1 MSELQQKPVKD
12 WSAAE
17 WHKRAETFSF
27 ETRMFIDGTFRAGL
41 DGGIYTS
48 INPATGAPVAEVA
61 RGSAVDVDLAV
72 ATARR
77 AFNSGAW
84 SRLAPRARMAVM
96 LRFAD
101 LIETHAVDLA
111 LLDSLEMGKPV
122 SSLTGFDIPCAAENL
137 RFAAEAIDK
146 TEGAVTNTAEEAFH
160 FIRREPLG
168 VVGLIVP
175 WNYPLMMAC
184 WKLGPAL
191 ATGNS
196 VVLKPAQQ
204 TSLSAIL
211 LARLFSEAGGPDGV
225 FNVVTGAGSEIGRAL
240 ALHEDVDK
248 IGFTGSEAIGGQ
260 ILEYAGQSNLK
271 RVSLECGGKS
281 PQIILAD
288 CDLDA
293 AARNAVIGSF
303 ANQGEV
309 CAASSRLI
317 VDEAVH
323 DAFLARF
330 TEQTRAL
337 YNPGDPLD
345 PATSMGP
352 LVDSNHQRKVL
363 AFVETGINE
372 GAKLAFGGQVPAHL
386 NAGCFVEPTLFTDVD
401 NGMTIAR
408 EEIFGPVT
416 TIIPVKGVD
425 QAISVANDTRYGLA
439 ASIWTQDLK
448 TAHRFAREAEAGMVW
463 VNTYFDYDA
472 TSPWGGYKR
481 SGNGRDKCLEALTQ
495 YSQTKS
501 VWMRVT

>member
-1 MSELQQKPVKD
+1 MSELHHKPVKD

-17 WHKRAETFSF
+17 WHKRAETFAF
-27 ETRMFIDGTFRAGL
+27 ETRMFIDGTFHPSQN
-41 DGGIYTS
+41 GGIYTS
-48 INPATGAPVAEVA
+48 INPATGTPVAEVA
-61 RGSAVDVDLAV
+61 RGSAADVDLAV
-72 ATARR
+72 AAARR
-77 AFNSGAW
+77 AFRSGAW
-84 SRLAPRARMAVM
+84 SGLAPRARMAVM
-96 LRFAD
+96 QRFAD
-101 LIETHAVDLA
+101 LIEDHSAELA
-111 LLDSLEMGKPV
+111 LLDSLEMGKPI

-146 TEGAVTNTAEEAFH
+146 MEGAVTNTAEEAFH

-191 ATGNS
+191 AMGNS

-211 LARLFSEAGGPDGV
+211 LAQLFSEAGGPDGV
-225 FNVVTGAGSEIGRAL
+225 FNVVTGPGSEIGKAL
-240 ALHEDVDK
+240 AMHEDVNK
-248 IGFTGSEAIGGQ
+248 IGFTGSEAIGGL
-260 ILEYAGQSNLK
+260 IMEYAGQSNLK
-271 RVSLECGGKS
+271 HVTLECGGKS

-323 DAFLARF
+323 DTFLTRF
-330 TEQTRAL
+330 KEQTLAL
-337 YNPGDPLD
+337 FSPGDPLD
-345 PATSMGP
+345 PSTSMGP
-352 LVDSNHQRKVL
+352 LVDSSHQSKVL
-363 AFVETGINE
+363 AFIETGINE
-372 GAKLAFGGQVPAHL
+372 GAKLSFGGRVPAHL

-401 NGMTIAR
+401 NSMTVAR

-425 QAISVANDTRYGLA
+425 QAIAVANDTRYGLA
-439 ASIWTQDLK
+439 ASIWTQDIK

-472 TSPWGGYKR
+472 TAPWGGYKR

-501 VWMRVT
+501 VWMRVA

>member
-1 MSELQQKPVKD
+1 MSELHQKPLPD
-12 WSAAE
+12 WTAAN

-27 ETRMFIDGTFRAGL
+27 ETRMFIDGAFRQSIAGET
-41 DGGIYTS
+41 YMS
-48 INPATGAPVAEVA
+48 INPATGSIVAEVA
-61 RGSAVDVDLAV
+61 QGSAADVDIAV
-72 ATARR
+72 AGARR
-77 AFNSGAW
+77 AFRSGVW

-96 LRFAD
+96 RRFTD
-101 LIETHAVDLA
+101 LIEEHVADLA

-122 SSLTGFDIPCAAENL
+122 SSLYGFDIPCAVENL

-146 TEGAVTNTAEEAFH
+146 SEGVVTNTAEEAFH

-191 ATGNS
+191 AMGNS

-204 TSLSAIL
+204 TSLSALL

-225 FNVVTGAGSEIGRAL
+225 LNVVTGPGAEVGKAL

-248 IGFTGSEAIGGQ
+248 IGFTGSEAIGGKVM
-260 ILEYAGQSNLK
+260 EYAGQSNLK
-271 RVSLECGGKS
+271 RVTLECGGKS

-288 CDLDA
+288 CDLES

-317 VDEAVH
+317 VEESIH
-323 DAFLARF
+323 DAFVARF
-330 TEQTRAL
+330 TEQTGSL
-337 YNPGDPLD
+337 FNPGDPLD
-345 PATSMGP
+345 PVTTMGP
-352 LVDSNHQRKVL
+352 LVDSTHQRKVL
-363 AFVETGINE
+363 SFIETGIKE
-372 GAKLAFGGQVPAHL
+372 GAKLSLGGRVPHQL
-386 NAGCFVEPTLFTDVD
+386 NAGCFVEPTLFTDVK
-401 NGMTIAR
+401 NTMTIAR

-425 QAISVANDTRYGLA
+425 EAIAVANDTRYGLA
-439 ASIWTQDLK
+439 ASIWTHDIK
-448 TAHRFAREAEAGMVW
+448 TAHRFIREAEAGMVW
-463 VNTYFDYDA
+463 VNTYFDYDPTA
-472 TSPWGGYKR
+472 PWGGYKR

-501 VWMRVT
+501 VWMRVA